1 MKVNPI
7 TSIPFKPARGLTLV
21 ELMVT
26 IAVISI
32 LAAIG
37 YPAYTNYTYKARR
50 TEATGSLLDFATRME
65 RFYADNNAYPMPDD
79 GVEVADI
86 MGSATTE
93 HDYYTL
99 GFKAQA
105 AQSYTLQAVPGG
117 AQSSDDCGTFTLSSL
132 GVRDVEGGSLAK
144 AKCW

>member
-1 MKVNPI
+1 MKRNRK
-7 TSIPFKPARGLTLV
+7 SSRGFTLV

-26 IAVISI
+26 VAVISI

-65 RFYADNNAYPMPDD
+65 RYYADNNAYPVATDD
-79 GVEVADI
+79 IEVKDI
-86 MGSATTE
+86 MRSDTADTE
-93 HDYYTL
+93 HGYYTL
-99 GFKAQA
+99 GFAAQA

-117 AQSSDDCGTFTLSSL
+117 AQSSDTCGTFTINSL
-132 GVRDVEGGSLAK
+132 GARNVSGTGT
-144 AKCW
+144 CW

>member
-1 MKVNPI
+1 MKRNRK
-7 TSIPFKPARGLTLV
+7 SSRGLTLV

-26 IAVISI
+26 IAIISI

-65 RFYADNNAYPMPDD
+65 RYYADNNSYTGATV
-79 GVEVADI
+79 GNI
-86 MGSATTE
+86 MGDANTE

-99 GFKAQA
+99 GFAAQA

-117 AQSSDDCGTFTLSSL
+117 AQSSDTCGTFTLSSL
-132 GVRDVEGGSLAK
+132 GARNVSGTGT
-144 AKCW
+144 CW

>member
-1 MKVNPI
+1 MKRNRK
-7 TSIPFKPARGLTLV
+7 SSRGFTLV

-26 IAVISI
+26 VAVIAI

-65 RFYADNNAYPMPDD
+65 RFYADNNAYPVSGD

-99 GFKAQA
+99 GFAAQA

-117 AQSSDDCGTFTLSSL
+117 AQSSDTCGTFTINSL
-132 GVRDVEGGSLAK
+132 GARNVSGTGT
-144 AKCW
+144 CW